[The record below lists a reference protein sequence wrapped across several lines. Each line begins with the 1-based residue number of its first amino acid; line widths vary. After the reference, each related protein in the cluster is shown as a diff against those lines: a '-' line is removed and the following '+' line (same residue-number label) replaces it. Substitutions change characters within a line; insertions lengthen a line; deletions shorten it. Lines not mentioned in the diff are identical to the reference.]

1 MSAFDSRY
9 AENSRLKNSS
19 VSTVGL
25 PAFKEQFDA
34 MRKAMVRRKGAST
47 PLRYMLHLVGHNSG
61 GEEEFEASAQELKTR
76 LYHMGVDPYED
87 GAQAKVMDILKGD
100 RADETYPGYFK
111 GMSDKEIE
119 AMAPT
124 LMHVIRGV
132 ADNKPRR
139 SEDPTSGMFEGI
151 SRNASSDIVL
161 EFISQPER
169 RIMNDTLRKK
179 FDAKLTRI
187 ASAESRPTHLET
199 LMFHRAI
206 AIGGM
211 GRMGGPEAAG
221 PGGTCTCPKCGAEFP
236 HDRGVP
242 CAGLTCPECGASMDR
257 ETTDG

>member
-1 MSAFDSRY
+1 MPPKQTSGRYPSIQSLAPRDTKASLSRGLGDGLVPTRVKFRQPVLRQVLDTIMSVFDSSY
-9 AENSRLKNSS
+9 ADRSRHANRT

-25 PAFKEQFDA
+25 PAFKEQMDA
-34 MRKAMVRRKGAST
+34 MRKAMVKRKSESNT
-47 PLRYMLHLVGHNSG
+47 VVESVV
-61 GEEEFEASAQELKTR
+61 Q
-76 LYHMGVDPYED
+76 
-87 GAQAKVMDILKGD
+87 
-100 RADETYPGYFK
+100 PGK
-111 GMSDKEIE
+111 
-119 AMAPT
+119 
-124 LMHVIRGV
+124 
-132 ADNKPRR
+132 
-139 SEDPTSGMFEGI
+139 
-151 SRNASSDIVL
+151 
-161 EFISQPER
+161 

-206 AIGGM
+206 ATGGM

-257 ETTDG
+257 ETTD